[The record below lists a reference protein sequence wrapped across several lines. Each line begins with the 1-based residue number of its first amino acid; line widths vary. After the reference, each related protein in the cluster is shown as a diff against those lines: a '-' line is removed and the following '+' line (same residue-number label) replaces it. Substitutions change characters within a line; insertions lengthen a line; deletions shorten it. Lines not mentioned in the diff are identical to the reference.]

1 MTASPAHDLET
12 QNQNAY
18 DDLLTAIEASEGQLS
33 LLISVCDDSQL
44 REALI
49 ARYERDLA
57 PEVKAY
63 RLVLDKDE
71 PSLRAAIYTAV
82 QNDEY
87 LKQGG
92 RAVLTLTGAEQL
104 SFLSQSDELSE
115 QDRFFGYLQW
125 TREALRDFRFPIVI
139 WVTYQILGHLS
150 RKSPDFWSWRKG
162 VFRFVS
168 RKTITVPA
176 RELEPFRTFG
186 LDLPK
191 LDDDALLPLEDLK
204 ALLQNVEQQNPAD
217 PLLGTLY
224 AQLGRIYARRLETGE
239 ALDYPA
245 ELAQAIEYFER
256 AIALQEKNEQSIDLA
271 ASLNNLAGLY
281 QSMGRYSEVE
291 PLYGRSLAIREAQ
304 LGKDHP
310 DTATSLNNL
319 AGLYQSMG
327 RYSEAEPLYL
337 RALSIVVS
345 QLGQDHPSS

>member
-1 MTASPAHDLET
+1 MTIAPIHDPET

-33 LLISVCDDSQL
+33 LLIAVCDDPQL

-49 ARYERDLA
+49 TRYESDLA
-57 PEVKAY
+57 PAVKAY
-63 RLVLDKDE
+63 RLTLNKDE
-71 PSLRAAIYTAV
+71 PSLRAAIFAAV
-82 QNDEY
+82 QSDEY

-92 RAVLTLTGAEQL
+92 RAVLTLTGTERL
-104 SFLSQSDELSE
+104 SFLSQSDEPSE

-224 AQLGRIYARRLETGE
+224 AQLGRIYAKRLETGE
-239 ALDYPA
+239 ALDHPA

-256 AIALQEKNEQSIDLA
+256 AIALQEK
-271 ASLNNLAGLY
+271 
-281 QSMGRYSEVE
+281 M
-291 PLYGRSLAIREAQ
+291 
-304 LGKDHP
+304 
-310 DTATSLNNL
+310 
-319 AGLYQSMG
+319 
-327 RYSEAEPLYL
+327 
-337 RALSIVVS
+337 
-345 QLGQDHPSS
+345 SSS